1 MHRRELLKMAAAAG
15 TASVLASRSAE
26 PNSPAGDGP
35 VGSGIKIT
43 DTNVSLFQWPFRRL
57 PLDELNKL
65 VMKLRTLGIT
75 QAWAGSFE
83 GVLQRDI
90 AGVNQRLADACAGH
104 STLIPMGSVNPQLPD
119 WTEDLRRCI
128 EQHHMPGIRLHPNY
142 HQYAL
147 DDPNFA
153 RLLEIAARSD
163 RLVQIAATMEDT
175 RTQHPQVQVPDVE
188 LGPLAELMPRFPRAR
203 VQILNYRPRKPLIDA
218 LAKTPGVYFD
228 TARAD
233 GTDGVPALVRQ
244 VTQNRVMF
252 GTHAPF
258 LIPESALI
266 RLHESSRLDSHAF
279 QRVLYRNAETAL
291 KPAKT

>member
-1 MHRRELLKMAAAAG
+1 MQRRELLKMAAAAG

-26 PNSPAGDGP
+26 PNAAAGP
-35 VGSGIKIT
+35 RMQII
-43 DTNVSLFQWPFRRL
+43 DTNISLFQWPFRRL
-57 PLDELNKL
+57 PLDELNDL

-83 GVLQRDI
+83 GVLHRDI
-90 AGVNQRLADACAGH
+90 AGVNQRLADACAGYPEL
-104 STLIPMGSVNPQLPD
+104 TPIGSVNPQLPD

-128 EQHHMPGIRLHPNY
+128 EQHHMPGVRLHPNY

-147 DDPNFA
+147 DDQNFA
-153 RLLEIAARSD
+153 RLLEIAARSN
-163 RLVQIAATMEDT
+163 RLVQIAAAMEDT
-175 RTQHPQVQVPDVE
+175 RTQHPSMRVPDVD
-188 LGPLAELMPRFPRAR
+188 LTPLTELMPRFPRAK
-203 VQILNYRPRKPLIDA
+203 VQILNYRPRKPLIES

-228 TARAD
+228 TARVD
-233 GTDGVPALVRQ
+233 GTDGVPSLVQQ
-244 VTQNRVMF
+244 VPQNRVMF

-266 RLHESSRLDSHAF
+266 RLHESSRLDADAF
-279 QRVLYRNAETAL
+279 QRVLSRNANSAL